1 MGSAHW
7 PDNGRISAP
16 CHGPTM
22 APIEPSRSRTTS
34 QRTGDA
40 AEQLV
45 ADRLG
50 AAGWTILGRNVRV
63 SREELDLVAID
74 PGPPGA
80 LVLIEV
86 RWRRTREFGL
96 PEETFDYRKRRHLW
110 SAAMRLVEAG
120 QLPGGLAMP
129 CLPIRVD
136 LVVVEP
142 PARPGGALRV
152 RHHRDALAI

>member
-1 MGSAHW
+1 
-7 PDNGRISAP
+7 
-16 CHGPTM
+16 M
-22 APIEPSRSRTTS
+22 AQGQPSRSRTRS

-45 ADRLG
+45 ADRLE

-63 SREELDLVAID
+63 SREELDLVAVD

-86 RWRRTREFGL
+86 RSRRTREFGL
-96 PEETFDYRKRRHLW
+96 PEETFDHRKRRHLW
-110 SAAMRLVEAG
+110 TAAMRLLEAG
-120 QLPGGLAMP
+120 QLPGGMAVP
-129 CLPIRVD
+129 RLPIRVD

-142 PARPGGALRV
+142 PARPGSPPRI